1 MNTTKRDGA
10 TRILDSQTTNQ
21 KVTAAATQLHA
32 TASHNTG

>member
-21 KVTAAATQLHA
+21 KVTAATQLHA